1 MVVGHSVNVLMKEA
15 VIGSGLGL
23 VSAIIWYLTI
33 QMPTANKML
42 AAPGSKK

>member
-1 MVVGHSVNVLMKEA
+1 MVVGHSVNVLIKEA
-15 VIGSGLGL
+15 VIGTGLGL
-23 VSAIIWYLTI
+23 VGAIVWYLSV